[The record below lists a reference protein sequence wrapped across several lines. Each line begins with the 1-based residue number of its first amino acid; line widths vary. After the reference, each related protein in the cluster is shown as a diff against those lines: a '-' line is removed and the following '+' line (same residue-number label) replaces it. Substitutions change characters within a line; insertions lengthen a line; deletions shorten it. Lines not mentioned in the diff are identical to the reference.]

1 MAQDARG
8 AEIAVG
14 DTVIYFKT
22 GRYAEKMAA
31 VVAEVGAT
39 IKIEAIDQLTGSYH
53 RHGRETARVKGSSLV
68 VVDALPVVEGRL
80 NTAPAAEP
88 PTPSASPRPFTDDTM
103 SGLVKIFLGTD
114 NA

>member
-39 IKIEAIDQLTGSYH
+39 IKIEAIDQLTGSYS
-53 RHGRETARVKGSSLV
+53 RAGRDTARVKGSSLV
-68 VVDALPVVEGRL
+68 VVEALPAVEGRL
-80 NTAPAAEP
+80 NTAPAAEAP
-88 PTPSASPRPFTDDTM
+88 APSAAPRPFTDDTM